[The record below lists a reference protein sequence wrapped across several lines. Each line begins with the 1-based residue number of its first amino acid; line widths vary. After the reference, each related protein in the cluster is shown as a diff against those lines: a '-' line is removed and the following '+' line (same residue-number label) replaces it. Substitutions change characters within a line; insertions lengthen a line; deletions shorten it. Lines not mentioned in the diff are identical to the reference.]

1 MEISVEQVLPPR
13 PRQGSNSRPYTQSR
27 TEMGTIPLAS
37 PQRLTLA
44 HLCPRS
50 QEAKEPEATLE
61 KAGVKAE
68 ASCPGC
74 SPSN

>member
-1 MEISVEQVLPPR
+1 MEISVEQMLPPR
-13 PRQGSNSRPYTQSR
+13 PPQGYNSRPYKQSW

-37 PQRLTLA
+37 PQRLILA
-44 HLCPRS
+44 HLCPRN

-68 ASCPGC
+68 ASYPGC
-74 SPSN
+74 SPSS